1 MESLVKLHHHQPL
14 HLSLNPHRPSFPKP
28 FSSLRTTS
36 PPPFKS
42 FAIRASSSSSQNPKP
57 SLLPTLASIA
67 SPILK
72 TTTCVAVA
80 AAALL
85 LVRFHHKPAIAAP
98 TAPPSAAVQE
108 SSENVSDED
117 LERAIEDEL
126 SRNPDDVEALR
137 SLMEV
142 RIKANKLQEAVQV
155 LDRLIELQPDDDEWP
170 VLKANLHSYM
180 GELELAKYEFEEIL
194 KKDPLRVEAYHGLV
208 MAASQSGDG
217 ENKLRDMTKRVEEA
231 MKRCEKLR
239 NKSEVRDFK
248 LLIAQI
254 RVMESNYTDALKLY
268 QELAKDEPRDFRP
281 YLCQGIIYTLLR
293 KKNEAEQQFD
303 KFRRLIP
310 KEHPYREYFD
320 DNMFAT
326 KLFSQK
332 VDRETAGSR
341 S

>member
-1 MESLVKLHHHQPL
+1 MESLAKLQQPL
-14 HLSLNPHRPSFPKP
+14 HLSLNPHRLSFPKP
-28 FSSLRTTS
+28 ISSFRISSSS
-36 PPPFKS
+36 PPPFNSLSIK
-42 FAIRASSSSSQNPKP
+42 ASSSSSHNHKP
-57 SLLPTLASIA
+57 SLLAYIA

-72 TTTCVAVA
+72 TTCVAVV
-80 AAALL
+80 AAALFF
-85 LVRFHHKPAIAAP
+85 VRFHYKPAFAAAPIAAP
-98 TAPPSAAVQE
+98 SAVEE
-108 SSENVSDED
+108 SSEEAANDDQEK
-117 LERAIEDEL
+117 LIEEQL
-126 SRNPDDVEALR
+126 SRNPDDMEALR

-155 LDRLIELQPDDDEWP
+155 LDRLIELEPDDNEWP
-170 VLKANLHSYM
+170 VLKANIHSYM

-208 MAASQSGDG
+208 MAASQSEDSNL
-217 ENKLRDMTKRVEEA
+217 EAMAKRVEEA
-231 MKRCEKLR
+231 MKMCEKQR

-254 RVMESNYTDALKLY
+254 RVMESNYSDALKLY

-281 YLCQGIIYTLLR
+281 YLCQGIIYTLLK
-293 KKNEAEQQFD
+293 KKNEAEKQFD

-332 VDRETAGSR
+332 VERETAGSR